1 MTSHITQD
9 EQELDRLKPV
19 KIQFTNEKEDER
31 GLFTLMVSGMPARA
45 LPNNSYIVN
54 NIQIKML
61 DEKGIA
67 YYKID

>member
-1 MTSHITQD
+1 MTQE
-9 EQELDRLKPV
+9 EQELDKLKTV

-31 GLFTLMVSGMPARA
+31 GLFTLMVSGMPSRA

-61 DEKGIA
+61 DEKGIT
-67 YYKID
+67 YRKID

>member
-1 MTSHITQD
+1 MTQE
-9 EQELDRLKPV
+9 EQELDKLRTI

-54 NIQIKML
+54 NVQIKML
-61 DEKGIA
+61 DEKGVI
-67 YYKID
+67 YHRTD

>member
-1 MTSHITQD
+1 MTSHNTQ
-9 EQELDRLKPV
+9 EEHELDKLNTV

-54 NIQIKML
+54 NVQIKML
-61 DEKGIA
+61 DEKGIE
-67 YYKID
+67 YHKID

>member
-1 MTSHITQD
+1 MASHTTQD
-9 EQELDRLKPV
+9 DEELDKLKTV

-31 GLFTLMVSGMPARA
+31 GLFTLMVSGMTARA

-54 NIQIKML
+54 NVQIKML

-67 YYKID
+67 YHKID

>member
-1 MTSHITQD
+1 MTQE
-9 EQELDRLKPV
+9 EQELDKLKTV

-31 GLFTLMVSGMPARA
+31 GLFTLMVSGMPSRA
-45 LPNNSYIVN
+45 LPNNSYVVN

-67 YYKID
+67 YHRID